1 MDNLEAMYWVA
12 ILRQANQGDKEAQK
26 TLQVE
31 NELRVQNN
39 QPTVNV
45 ELMEI
50 VEESEA
56 IAKIEQAKAK
66 KMRQR

>member
-1 MDNLEAMYWVA
+1 MDNLEAMYRVA
-12 ILRQANQGDKEAQK
+12 ILRQTNQGDKEAQK
-26 TLQVE
+26 TLQEE
-31 NELRVQNN
+31 NELRVHNN